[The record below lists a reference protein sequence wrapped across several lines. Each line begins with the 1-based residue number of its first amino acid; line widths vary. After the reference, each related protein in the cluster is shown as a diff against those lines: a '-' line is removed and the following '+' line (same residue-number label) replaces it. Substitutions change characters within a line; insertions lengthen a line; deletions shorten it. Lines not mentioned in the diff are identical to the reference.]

1 MDALTAGTA
10 LAVIQACM
18 ALTTVG
24 LYFSAPQERCTS
36 WWAVGSLLFAA
47 GVLIVVWNAGA
58 PRHVALLVG
67 NSFLVYGCVMHWLGL
82 QHFFKKRRSVAG
94 WYIAPV
100 FTLLFELLLQTQAG
114 VTQRTLFVCSFLI
127 LCIALWVKEL
137 WPRSSAQRSIGRTI
151 AMLGVVLILGTFAI
165 RAGSLLAHMSTFLPH
180 SNLPISVMVTF
191 IVPMAGSMLFSS
203 GLFLLYFERIVDDK
217 NHLATHDEL
226 TGISNRRAV
235 VMAGERELDMARRFR
250 RPITVAMVDI
260 DFFKDINDRHGHAAG
275 DEVLVALAQLL
286 GESCR
291 AVDLVGRYGGE
302 EFVIVLPG
310 VDWDSAEVVGS
321 KLLEVIAHHRFQHC
335 ESLTVSIGLAVLPA
349 TDPHEVSWRT
359 MVNRADM
366 ALYAAKAA
374 GRNCIRID
382 LPVGSPSSIMQE
394 SPTMAAWRH
403 TPANSRIVPDHA
415 RTR

>member
-24 LYFSAPQERCTS
+24 LYFAAPQERCTR
-36 WWAVGSLLFAA
+36 WWAVGSLLFAV

-58 PRHVALLVG
+58 SRHVALLVG
-67 NSFLVYGCVMHWLGL
+67 NSLLVYGSVMHWLGL

-100 FTLLFELLLQTQAG
+100 FTLLFELLLQNQASA
-114 VTQRTLFVCSFLI
+114 TQRTLFVCTCLI
-127 LCIALWVKEL
+127 LCIALWLKEL
-137 WPRSSAQRSIGRTI
+137 WPRSSVERSIGRMI
-151 AMLGVVLILGTFAI
+151 ALLGVALILATFGI
-165 RAGSLLAHMSTFLPH
+165 RALSLLFNSSTFLPH
-180 SNLPISVMVTF
+180 SNLPVSVMVTF
-191 IVPMAGSMLFSS
+191 IVPMAGIMLFSS

-217 NHLATHDEL
+217 HHLATHDEL

-275 DEVLVALAQLL
+275 DEVLVTLAQLL

-310 VDWDSAEVVGS
+310 VDRDSAEIVGG
-321 KLLEVIAHHRFQHC
+321 KLLEVVANHRFQHC
-335 ESLTVSIGLAVLPA
+335 ESLTVTIGLAVLPA
-349 TDPHEVSWRT
+349 AGPHEVSWRT
-359 MVNRADM
+359 MVNRADT

-374 GRNCIRID
+374 GRNCIRIN
-382 LPVGSPSSIMQE
+382 LLAGPTLSVVQETPSI
-394 SPTMAAWRH
+394 AA
-403 TPANSRIVPDHA
+403 
-415 RTR
+415 

>member
-24 LYFSAPQERCTS
+24 LYFAAPQERCTR
-36 WWAVGSLLFAA
+36 WWAVGSLLFAV

-67 NSFLVYGCVMHWLGL
+67 NSLLVYGCVMHWLGL
-82 QHFFKKRRSVAG
+82 QHFFKKRRSAAA
-94 WYIAPV
+94 WYIAPI
-100 FTLLFELLLQTQAG
+100 FTLLFELLLQNQAG
-114 VTQRTLFVCSFLI
+114 AMQRTLFVCSCLI
-127 LCIALWVKEL
+127 LCIALWLKEL
-137 WPRSSAQRSIGRTI
+137 WPRSSAERSIGRMI
-151 AMLGVVLILGTFAI
+151 ALLGVVLILGTFVI
-165 RAGSLLAHMSTFLPH
+165 RALSLLANSSTFLPH

-191 IVPMAGSMLFSS
+191 IVPMAGTMLFSS

-217 NHLATHDEL
+217 HHLATHDEL

-250 RPITVAMVDI
+250 RPITVALVDI

-275 DEVLVALAQLL
+275 DEVLVTLAQLL

-310 VDWDSAEVVGS
+310 VDRDSAEIVGS
-321 KLLEVIAHHRFQHC
+321 KLLEAVSNHRFQHC

-349 TDPHEVSWRT
+349 AGPHEVSWRT
-359 MVNRADM
+359 MVNRADT

-374 GRNCIRID
+374 GRNCIRIN
-382 LPVGSPSSIMQE
+382 LLAGPTLSVVQETPSI
-394 SPTMAAWRH
+394 AA
-403 TPANSRIVPDHA
+403 
-415 RTR
+415 